1 MQQLLQ
7 TLCGIVWELV
17 YRRYHTRKVV
27 VAVNGVR
34 RDISRLIT
42 LSKVIK
48 DLIMIATIINANS

>member
-7 TLCGIVWELV
+7 TLCSIVWELV

-27 VAVNGVR
+27 VAINVVR
-34 RDISRLIT
+34 RDVSRLIT

-48 DLIMIATIINANS
+48 DLIMVATIINANS